1 LLTNNFGNMTRQKKS
16 GIYKV
21 ARLISDEFGA
31 LQEAPVSGEKREQGV
46 RSLTFIIQTAQ
57 GEKEGDRLLII
68 LPWQLR
74 GGPSQ
79 FPLYAIPVGSREMGR
94 PVFYEDGKDYLH
106 PGYEHPIPRRFF
118 RYTKGLRDKGN
129 RRCQEVPPEPQVSPL
144 QQGKDR
150 GGEQGAEPFLPLA
163 RRPPGRISKRGI

>member
-1 LLTNNFGNMTRQKKS
+1 MTRQKKS

-21 ARLISDEFGA
+21 ACLISDEFGA
-31 LQEAPVSGEKREQGV
+31 LQEAPVSGEKREQRV

-79 FPLYAIPVGSREMGR
+79 FPICPISVGLGEPLGEPGANLGR
-94 PVFYEDGKDYLH
+94 
-106 PGYEHPIPRRFF
+106 
-118 RYTKGLRDKGN
+118 T
-129 RRCQEVPPEPQVSPL
+129 SP
-144 QQGKDR
+144 
-150 GGEQGAEPFLPLA
+150 
-163 RRPPGRISKRGI
+163 SY